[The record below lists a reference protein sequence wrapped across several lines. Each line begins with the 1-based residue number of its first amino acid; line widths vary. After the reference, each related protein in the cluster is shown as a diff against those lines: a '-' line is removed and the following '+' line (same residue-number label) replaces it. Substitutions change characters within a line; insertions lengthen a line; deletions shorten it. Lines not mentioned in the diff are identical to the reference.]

1 MQITEIIEN
10 ETSIVTVTGSV
21 DALTAGE
28 LTQYLR
34 GRINA
39 GMKQI
44 VLDLRRID
52 FMSSA
57 GLRAILTA
65 LKESRQQGGDL
76 YLAGAQAGVE
86 KVLKM
91 SGFTSIVKT
100 FPSIEAAAAEFYKSD
115 HFPAGGIRK

>member
-1 MQITEIIEN
+1 MQITELIEN
-10 ETSIVTVTGSV
+10 QTCIVAISGSV

-28 LTQYLR
+28 ITQYLS

-39 GMKQI
+39 GKRQI
-44 VLDLRRID
+44 ILDLGQVD

-76 YLAGAQAGVE
+76 YLAGAQPGVQ

-100 FPSIEAAAAEFYKSD
+100 FPSVETAVAEFSN
-115 HFPAGGIRK
+115 